1 MGNLAVASAAA
12 NGGFYIP
19 LFDKFFTE
27 LPLGGSCGRYPIHI
41 GHLVEWAKMIFW
53 GPVAL

>member
-53 GPVAL
+53 GSVAL